1 MEKVKYYSDS
11 MTIRGTRAE
20 LMADF
25 AELLRSH
32 GHAVRSHLHD
42 ALAERGL
49 TPPQLWALHGVAEAR
64 SMGDLAGF
72 LGVDASYVTG
82 LADALEAKGLV
93 ERRPSE
99 TDRRVRLLAATAA
112 GRRLLDEVHAT
123 VLTEVPLG
131 ESLTDDELET
141 LVGLLRRSLPER
153 SQGC

>member
-1 MEKVKYYSDS
+1 
-11 MTIRGTRAE
+11 MTVRSRRAE
-20 LMADF
+20 LMAEL

-32 GHAVRSHLHD
+32 GHVVRSHLHG

-64 SMGDLAGF
+64 PMGDLAEF

-93 ERRPSE
+93 ERRPSPA
-99 TDRRVRLLAATAA
+99 DRRVRLLEITTD
-112 GRRLLDEVHAT
+112 GRALLDEIHAT

-131 ESLTDDELET
+131 EALSDEELDH

-153 SQGC
+153 PSTC